1 MTLIAAVRG
10 DAMTETVD
18 AIVNVA
24 DETLLPA

>member
-10 DAMTETVD
+10 DVMTETVD

>member
-10 DAMTETVD
+10 DAMPETVD